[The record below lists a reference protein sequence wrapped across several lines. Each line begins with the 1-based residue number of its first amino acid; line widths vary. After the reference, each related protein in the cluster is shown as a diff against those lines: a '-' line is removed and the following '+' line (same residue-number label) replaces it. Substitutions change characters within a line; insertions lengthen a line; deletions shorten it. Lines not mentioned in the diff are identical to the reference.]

1 MDSDPKKQGNTIG
14 TKQICDPETLY
25 NIEDVCVLICS
36 IREEVLHSVKAELDK
51 RKIEN
56 YYLDE
61 VILKNHA
68 NEVLAC
74 YDALGDEK
82 SREVYAGIIQW
93 RVTGCRTRYPLN
105 MTEDYFV
112 LDSFKRSN
120 KDEIFVDCGAYVGDT
135 IESYCEVKGNNFKK
149 IIAFEA
155 DRINYQKLEKNIA
168 RLNHEYGLSD
178 SQIVIHNCAVA
189 DKMGKI
195 VFSRYEN
202 NDGIGSKITN
212 YEAEGDCDVICL
224 DEYLKEPYTF
234 LKADIESFEY
244 RMLQGAKK
252 SIQAN
257 RPLLAIC
264 IYHSSIDLYSVP
276 LLVKEIVPDY
286 KFAVRHHATD
296 LSGTVLYAWREV

>member
-1 MDSDPKKQGNTIG
+1 M
-14 TKQICDPETLY
+14 
-25 NIEDVCVLICS
+25 
-36 IREEVLHSVKAELDK
+36 HSVKAELDK

-195 VFSRYEN
+195 VFPDMRTMMELALRLP
-202 NDGIGSKITN
+202 IMK
-212 YEAEGDCDVICL
+212 
-224 DEYLKEPYTF
+224 LKETV
-234 LKADIESFEY
+234 
-244 RMLQGAKK
+244 ML
-252 SIQAN
+252 S
-257 RPLLAIC
+257 
-264 IYHSSIDLYSVP
+264 
-276 LLVKEIVPDY
+276 
-286 KFAVRHHATD
+286 
-296 LSGTVLYAWREV
+296 AWMNI